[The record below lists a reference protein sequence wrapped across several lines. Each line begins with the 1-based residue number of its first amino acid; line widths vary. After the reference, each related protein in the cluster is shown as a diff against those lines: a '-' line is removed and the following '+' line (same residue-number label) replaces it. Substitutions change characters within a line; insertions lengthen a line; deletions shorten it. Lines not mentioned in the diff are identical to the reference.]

1 MSNNVISTDY
11 LNYSDSSP
19 EGANFPYTP
28 NEDPISIVAMMQ
40 NSDIKDSKFF
50 SNDIAN
56 EIDRIT
62 NATPI
67 SLSSSDYNDSTE
79 TQEQQLLDQNQRTQ
93 QNHHLIT
100 PPSSRIDQFQ
110 QFPSNPYE
118 SINVQTE
125 TNQTS
130 NNTQHS
136 QLSQEELTDILQKEE
151 YALRQHQSQQ
161 NDPSFNKVNTF
172 EEESDEMIIERALL
186 DAHREHQ
193 STFFPVISNMTEF
206 GVDTEDD
213 LLDLEDESEKLDDQP
228 NSVVLSCFSFLKS
241 NYVNLMNTYNNLIK
255 RFNESEME
263 RVKLA
268 SENSELKALLENS
281 LKELN
286 SLRSLER
293 QKASSSSN
301 FYSQRPKGVILIP

>member
-1 MSNNVISTDY
+1 MSHHVISADY

-19 EGANFPYTP
+19 EGAGFPYTP

-79 TQEQQLLDQNQRTQ
+79 TQEQELLRLNQHAQ
-93 QNHHLIT
+93 QGHHLVT
-100 PPSSRIDQFQ
+100 PPSSRIDQFP
-110 QFPSNPYE
+110 QFSISQYE
-118 SINVQTE
+118 STHVPTQ

-151 YALRQHQSQQ
+151 HALRQHQIQQ
-161 NDPSFNKVNTF
+161 HSPGFNKVNKF
-172 EEESDEMIIERALL
+172 EEESDEMIIERAIL

-193 STFFPVISNMTEF
+193 SSFFPIISNMREL

-213 LLDLEDESEKLDDQP
+213 QLELEGESENVEDQP
-228 NSVVLSCFSFLKS
+228 SSVILSCFSFLKS

-268 SENSELKALLENS
+268 SENSELKTLLENS
-281 LKELN
+281 LRELN

-293 QKASSSSN
+293 QRTSSSSN
-301 FYSQRPKGVILIP
+301 FYSQRPKGVIMIP

>member
-1 MSNNVISTDY
+1 MSHHVISADY

-19 EGANFPYTP
+19 EGAGFPYTP
-28 NEDPISIVAMMQ
+28 NEDPISIVAMIQ

-79 TQEQQLLDQNQRTQ
+79 TEEQELLRLNQHAQQS
-93 QNHHLIT
+93 HHLVT
-100 PPSSRIDQFQ
+100 PPSSRIDQFP
-110 QFPSNPYE
+110 QFSINHYE
-118 SINVQTE
+118 STHVPTQ
-125 TNQTS
+125 TNQIS
-130 NNTQHS
+130 NNTQHT

-151 YALRQHQSQQ
+151 NALRQHQI
-161 NDPSFNKVNTF
+161 
-172 EEESDEMIIERALL
+172 EEESDEMIIERAIL

-193 STFFPVISNMTEF
+193 SSYFPIISNMREI

-213 LLDLEDESEKLDDQP
+213 QLELEGESENLEDQP
-228 NSVVLSCFSFLKS
+228 NSVILSCFSFLKS

-268 SENSELKALLENS
+268 SENSELKSLLENS

-286 SLRSLER
+286 SLRMLER
-293 QKASSSSN
+293 QRTSSSSN
-301 FYSQRPKGVILIP
+301 FYSQRPKGVIMIP